1 MPVRGLSTQPAQS
14 TSGACTLAIPPISC
28 VRNFVIRATWV
39 SSAKK
44 VRDVEAPPST
54 PVVLN
59 GAEPGA
65 ALLPDTPGDTLV
77 EIGRQTVVVESTSG
91 I

>member
-1 MPVRGLSTQPAQS
+1 MPVRGLSTQPAQAA
-14 TSGACTLAIPPISC
+14 SGACTLAILPISC
-28 VRNFVIRATWV
+28 VSNFVVRATWV
-39 SSAKK
+39 SSAQK
-44 VRDVEAPPST
+44 VQDVEAPPGT

-65 ALLPDTPGDTLV
+65 TLLPDTPGDTLV
-77 EIGRQTVVVESTSG
+77 EIGRQTFVVGSTSG